1 MNAIDISVAQRGL
14 DIAALKR
21 DKQIEYC
28 IIKAGQ
34 CDPDGPFMDPSFYD
48 HYSAAKNA
56 RLKVG
61 LYWYM
66 KAGPD
71 MILKSVEFLLSHIT
85 RLQIELPVFLDLEEP
100 AYYNSICDMSEAW
113 ISAMINAGWYP
124 GIYSFYSWWL
134 QKLNSLQLPDS
145 QKWIAFWDPEAPG
158 HCGIW
163 QDGAIWYGQYQVD
176 TDHVYTDYAFI
187 RAQGYNGFEDMKYTD
202 VPKTANY
209 YDAVKYCTDKG
220 YMKGFKDGTFRPDE
234 PLTRAQAAIIIK
246 RITENAIH

>member
-1 MNAIDISVAQRGL
+1 MNAIDISAAQRGL
-14 DIAALKR
+14 DIAALAH

-34 CDPDGPFMDPSFYD
+34 SDPDGPFMDPCFYD

-56 RLKVG
+56 GLKVG
-61 LYWYM
+61 AYWYVRS
-66 KAGPD
+66 GPGTLD
-71 MILKSVEFLLSHIT
+71 IDINFLISHIT
-85 RLQIELPVFLDLEEP
+85 GLQFELPIFLDLEEN
-100 AYYNSICDMSEAW
+100 ADYDYICDMAREW
-113 ISAMINAGWYP
+113 IDGLICHGWYP

-134 QKLNSLQLPDS
+134 QKLNSLQLPES

-163 QDGAIWYGQYQVD
+163 QDGAIWYGSYKVD
-176 TDHVYTDYAFI
+176 SDVVYTDYSFI
-187 RAQGYNGFEDMKYTD
+187 RAQGYNGFENMKYTD
-202 VPKTANY
+202 VPKSANY

-246 RITENAIH
+246 RITENALH